1 MCIFAEELTI
11 IWKLR
16 NFLRIYILPL
26 LMIFGFTIQTNAQQS
41 VPKPDFDAYFRTL
54 YDNAL
59 KYNLINDSIF
69 LPTDR
74 KSWVQLFL
82 RRSDRLRVMFKE
94 NTNLIR
100 HMEDYVSQDT
110 ALIDTAI
117 YHPISRTLYDIV
129 SKQILDP
136 FILEPFIN
144 KMLPDYERRGGMDM
158 YYIYNT
164 IAELNFHFA
173 VSADTAGLRIHTKYH
188 KKIIAWKCDNP
199 TLDYYKLKAISYI
212 ALLRN
217 QLVQEHIISI
227 DEFYDNYERAIKFN
241 DSIPQEYRNDPVIR
255 SNMAWANIRKDNIV
269 HNYYLYYHPVGTNE
283 KADSIYRDYIV
294 KYEGRPVKSLSR
306 QIFTY
311 LIIKMGM
318 EPQNANKYTLLA
330 DSLFNNTYHSRIE
343 QMIAQ
348 RILYPG
354 DLVQYLYDLI
364 YMVDTSTLPFQTK
377 HDLMCK
383 YLECAKKVI
392 TIIIMNNS
400 QMSYSAVRP
409 LEKFTTY
416 NRVMKYLT
424 TGERIRNLYQ
434 LSVTT
439 SVTTFAHSRLVGEL
453 SRVILK
459 GVITHHPELLI
470 GTLDIKSEKDAI
482 SRADDLDKYIAHAA
496 NYHDLGKNSMIGL
509 INNDFA
515 RLTDHGYRI
524 IRRHPELGLKY
535 LEIDSTLARYRDI
548 TLGHHKWHDG
558 TRGYP
563 RSFDNTKSPVYFLI
577 DIVTLSDCL
586 EAATDRLGR
595 NYSKAKLFDSLI
607 SEFEKGAGTR
617 YNADLVDLIK
627 NHSDVYSKMKYIVEK
642 AWINNY
648 YDIYKNFFVEK
659 K

>member
-1 MCIFAEELTI
+1 MKKKIWLYIAFLLTTISFTVQTFAQ
-11 IWKLR
+11 
-16 NFLRIYILPL
+16 P
-26 LMIFGFTIQTNAQQS
+26 

-54 YDNAL
+54 YENAIQ
-59 KYNLINDSIF
+59 YNLVNDSIF

-74 KSWVQLFL
+74 KSWVKLFL
-82 RRSDRLRVMFKE
+82 RRSDRLRIMFKE
-94 NTNLIR
+94 NNQMIR

-110 ALIDTAI
+110 SLIDTAI
-117 YHPISRTLYDIV
+117 YYPISRTLHDIV

-144 KMLPDYERRGGMDM
+144 KMLPDYEQRGGTDM
-158 YYIYNT
+158 YYIYNA
-164 IAELNFHFA
+164 IAELNYQYA
-173 VSADTAGLRIHTKYH
+173 LSSDTAGLRIHTKYH

-199 TLDYYKLKAISYI
+199 TIDYYKLKAISYI

-217 QLVQEHIISI
+217 QLVQEGVISI
-227 DEFYDNYERAIKFN
+227 DEFYANYERAIRFN
-241 DSIPQEYRNDPVIR
+241 DSIPAEYRHDPIIR
-255 SNMAWANIRKDNIV
+255 TNMAWANIRRDNIV

-283 KADSIYRDYIV
+283 KADSIYREYIV

-318 EPQNANKYTLLA
+318 EPENANHYTLLA
-330 DSLFNNTYHSRIE
+330 DSLFDKTYQSKID
-343 QMIAQ
+343 QMIAK
-348 RILYPG
+348 RMLYPG

-364 YMVDTSTLPFQTK
+364 YMVDTSTLPFETK

-416 NRVMKYLT
+416 KRLMKYLT

-439 SVTTFAHSRLVGEL
+439 SVTTFAHSRLVGEIA
-453 SRVILK
+453 RVILK
-459 GVITHHPELLI
+459 GVVTHQPELLI
-470 GTLDIKSEKDAI
+470 GTFGIKSEKEAI
-482 SRADDLDKYIAHAA
+482 AKAAELDNYIVHAA

-515 RLTDHGYRI
+515 RLTEHGFRI
-524 IRRHPELGLKY
+524 IRQHPELGLKY
-535 LEIDSTLARYRDI
+535 LEIDSTLAKYHDI

-563 RSFDNTKSPVYFLI
+563 KSFDNTKSPVYFLL

-595 NYSKAKLFDSLI
+595 NYSKAKVYDSLI
-607 SEFEKGAGTR
+607 QEFEKGAGTR
-617 YNADLVDLIK
+617 YNANLVKLIK
-627 NHSDVYSKMKYIVEK
+627 EHPDVYSKMKYIVEK